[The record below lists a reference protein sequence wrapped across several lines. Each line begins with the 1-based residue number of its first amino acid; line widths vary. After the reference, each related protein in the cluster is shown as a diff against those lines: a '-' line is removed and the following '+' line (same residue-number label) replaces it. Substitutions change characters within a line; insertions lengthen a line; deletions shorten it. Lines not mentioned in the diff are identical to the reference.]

1 MSGMTPTFF
10 PVLSLVLEA
19 AWVGPTMAISLVLI
33 ALSFIV
39 IAAVAALVGKEAAEA
54 LDKLSKEVGELRS
67 DFQPALQSVRHMAEE
82 AQGLASRLNVEAH
95 EVIRTSSEIRH
106 DVRRGVERV
115 RERLEDL
122 DALAEVMQEELED
135 TALDVAARV
144 RSVRTGVGV
153 IGRIRRLLG
162 RGGRR

>member
-33 ALSFIV
+33 ALSFII

-54 LDKLSKEVGELRS
+54 LDKLSKEVGELRT
-67 DFQPALQSVRHMAEE
+67 DLQPALQSVRHMAEE
-82 AQGLASRLNVEAH
+82 AQGLASRLNLEAH

-106 DVRRGVERV
+106 EVRRGVERV
-115 RERLEDL
+115 RERMEDL

-144 RSVRTGVGV
+144 RSVRTGAGV

>member
-1 MSGMTPTFF
+1 MCGMTPIFY

-39 IAAVAALVGKEAAEA
+39 IAAVAALVGKGAAQA
-54 LDKLSKEVGELRS
+54 LDTLSREVKDLRS
-67 DFQPALQSVRHMAEE
+67 DLQPALSSVRHMAEE
-82 AQGLASRLNVEAH
+82 AQGLASRLNGEAN
-95 EVIRTSSEIRH
+95 EVIRTSSRIRH
-106 DVRRGVERV
+106 DVERGVDRV

-122 DALAEVMQEELED
+122 DALAEVMQEELEE
-135 TALDVAARV
+135 TAIDVAARV
-144 RSVRTGVGV
+144 RSVRTGAGV

>member
-1 MSGMTPTFF
+1 MTPTVF
-10 PVLSLVLEA
+10 PVLSLILEA

-39 IAAVAALVGKEAAEA
+39 IAAVAALVGKGAADA
-54 LDKLSKEVGELRS
+54 LQKLSSEITELRA
-67 DFQPALQSVRHMAEE
+67 DVQPALHSVRHMAEE
-82 AQGLASRLNVEAH
+82 AKGLASQLNVEVN

-106 DVRRGVERV
+106 DVRRGVDRV

-122 DALAEVMQEELED
+122 DALAEVMQEELEE
-135 TALDVAARV
+135 TAIDVASRV
-144 RSVRTGVGV
+144 RSIRTGAGV

>member
-19 AWVGPTMAISLVLI
+19 GWVGPTMAISLVLI

-67 DFQPALQSVRHMAEE
+67 DFQPALHSVRHMAEE
-82 AQGLASRLNVEAH
+82 AQGLASRLNVEAN

>member
-1 MSGMTPTFF
+1 
-10 PVLSLVLEA
+10 
-19 AWVGPTMAISLVLI
+19 
-33 ALSFIV
+33 
-39 IAAVAALVGKEAAEA
+39 
-54 LDKLSKEVGELRS
+54 
-67 DFQPALQSVRHMAEE
+67 MAEE
-82 AQGLASRLNVEAH
+82 AKGLASRLNVEAN

-122 DALAEVMQEELED
+122 DALAEVMQEELEE

-144 RSVRTGVGV
+144 RTVRTGAGI
-153 IGRIRRLLG
+153 IGRIRRLLV

>member
-1 MSGMTPTFF
+1 MSGMTPHVY
-10 PVLSLVLEA
+10 PVLSIILDA

-33 ALSFIV
+33 ALAFIV
-39 IAAVAALVGKEAAEA
+39 IAGVAAIVGREAAQA
-54 LDKLSKEVGELRS
+54 LDTLSKEIGELREELH
-67 DFQPALQSVRHMAEE
+67 PVMESVRSMSDE
-82 AQGLASRLNVEAH
+82 AKGLASRLNVEAH

-106 DVRRGVERV
+106 EVRRGVDRV

-122 DALAEVMQEELED
+122 DALAEVMQEELEE

-144 RSVRTGVGV
+144 RSVRTGAGV

>member
-1 MSGMTPTFF
+1 MSD
-10 PVLSLVLEA
+10 EA
-19 AWVGPTMAISLVLI
+19 
-33 ALSFIV
+33 
-39 IAAVAALVGKEAAEA
+39 K
-54 LDKLSKEVGELRS
+54 
-67 DFQPALQSVRHMAEE
+67 
-82 AQGLASRLNVEAH
+82 GLASRLNVEAH

-106 DVRRGVERV
+106 DVRRGVDRV

-122 DALAEVMQEELED
+122 DALAEVMQEELEE

-144 RSVRTGVGV
+144 RSVRTGAGV